1 MIFEGTKKSIFFFG
15 LELTRAG
22 KSIPDISVMPELCEI
37 FDITV
42 NELLSGERIDK
53 EDYVMKAEKNFLQ
66 MFNNNKGKQR
76 LAIMQLV
83 GDGLLVCG
91 LVLVLSFPHLLE
103 LSGVQDV
110 IMRLMGIFVLA
121 CGFAI
126 NYLAKKI
133 KYELTV

>member
-1 MIFEGTKKSIFFFG
+1 MQLAEKLNITN
-15 LELTRAG
+15 RAVSKWETG

-53 EDYVMKAEKNFLQ
+53 EDYVMKAENNFLQ
-66 MFNNNKGKQR
+66 IFNNKKGKQR

>member
-53 EDYVMKAEKNFLQ
+53 EDYVMKAENNFY
-66 MFNNNKGKQR
+66 KCSIITKESR
-76 LAIMQLV
+76 
-83 GDGLLVCG
+83 D
-91 LVLVLSFPHLLE
+91 
-103 LSGVQDV
+103 
-110 IMRLMGIFVLA
+110 
-121 CGFAI
+121 
-126 NYLAKKI
+126 
-133 KYELTV
+133 

>member
-1 MIFEGTKKSIFFFG
+1 
-15 LELTRAG
+15 
-22 KSIPDISVMPELCEI
+22 
-37 FDITV
+37 
-42 NELLSGERIDK
+42 
-53 EDYVMKAEKNFLQ
+53 

-126 NYLAKKI
+126 ITWQKKSNTSLLC
-133 KYELTV
+133 KNLWQN

>member
-1 MIFEGTKKSIFFFG
+1 
-15 LELTRAG
+15 
-22 KSIPDISVMPELCEI
+22 
-37 FDITV
+37 
-42 NELLSGERIDK
+42 
-53 EDYVMKAEKNFLQ
+53 MKAENNFLQ
-66 MFNNNKGKQR
+66 IFNNKKGKQR

-110 IMRLMGIFVLA
+110 IMRLIGIFILA

-126 NYLAKKI
+126 NYLAKKSNTSLLCKNLWFYI
-133 KYELTV
+133 FIR

>member
-1 MIFEGTKKSIFFFG
+1 
-15 LELTRAG
+15 
-22 KSIPDISVMPELCEI
+22 MPELCEI

-53 EDYVMKAEKNFLQ
+53 EDYVMKAENNFLQ

-76 LAIMQLV
+76 LAIMQ
-83 GDGLLVCG
+83 LLVCG